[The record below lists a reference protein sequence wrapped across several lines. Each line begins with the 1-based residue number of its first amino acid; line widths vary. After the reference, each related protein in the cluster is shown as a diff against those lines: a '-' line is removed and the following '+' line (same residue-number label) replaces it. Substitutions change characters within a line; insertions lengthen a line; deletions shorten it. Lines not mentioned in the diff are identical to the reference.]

1 MAKKL
6 TVVLERETR
15 EAVQEW
21 AAEEQRPI
29 SNLLRRI
36 IDRACEQR
44 RAAREHQAA
53 AA

>member
-15 EAVQEW
+15 DAVQEW
-21 AAEEQRPI
+21 AAEEQRPV

-36 IDRACEQR
+36 IDRACEQHR
-44 RAAREHQAA
+44 ASREQVRAA
-53 AA
+53 